1 MKAIQLYC
9 TSWVGYADNAE
20 HIYCRVSEHTVE
32 SLEDACA
39 AGDYCVPLGDPFLYT
54 PTESAAMYLARKD
67 NYRGG
72 SEKIHDD
79 AMYYVEHGV
88 SRFWSLHQV
97 CSEVHKKFPDM
108 KLYGFFK
115 SHEEFCSHYHKENE
129 KGIYEP
135 QDFVVLKY

>member
-1 MKAIQLYC
+1 MMAIQLYC

-20 HIYCRVSEHTVE
+20 HIYCRVSEHSE
-32 SLEDACA
+32 DSLEETCLT
-39 AGDYCVPLGDPFLYT
+39 GDYCVPLGDSLFYT
-54 PTESAAMYLARKD
+54 PTKEAAFSIARKD

-72 SEKIHDD
+72 EEQIRSDV
-79 AMYYVEHGV
+79 AYYIEHGV
-88 SRFWSLHQV
+88 SRFWSLHQI
-97 CSEVHKKFPDM
+97 CSEVHKKFPGM

-115 SHEEFCSHYHKENE
+115 SHEDFCRQYHKETE